1 MRIAHNAAARER
13 SAATLSER
21 GAVRSGTMKIA
32 HEKSRCGAEVATA
45 VVIVA
50 MFLLQ
55 ASAFAQG
62 GRGGGQANAT
72 AKSVAPIDLTGY
84 WVSLVTEDW
93 RYRMM
98 TPARGDY
105 PSVPLNAEGRK
116 VADAWDPA
124 KDEAAGNQCKGYGAV
139 NIIRMPGRLHITWQ
153 DDNTLKV
160 EMDTGMQT
168 RLFHFAGSPIPAGEP
183 SWQGD
188 SVATW
193 EFAGGR
199 APRGGAPARGGD
211 LAVVTTHMKPG
222 YIQKNGVPYSANTVL
237 TEHFDITHE
246 PDGKTLLIA
255 TEMIEDPTYLARR
268 DQRSSHFRKQDDAS
282 GWDPMPCSAK

>member
-1 MRIAHNAAARER
+1 MI
-13 SAATLSER
+13 
-21 GAVRSGTMKIA
+21 V
-32 HEKSRCGAEVATA
+32 VAL
-45 VVIVA
+45 
-50 MFLLQ
+50 FLLPS
-55 ASAFAQG
+55 AAFAQG
-62 GRGGGQANAT
+62 GRGGQANAT

-98 TPARGDY
+98 TPAPGDY

-116 VADAWDPA
+116 VADAWNPA
-124 KDEAAGNQCKGYGAV
+124 KDEGDGNACKGYGAF
-139 NIIRMPGRLHITWQ
+139 NITRLPGRLHITWQ

-168 RLFHFAGSPIPAGEP
+168 RLMHFPASPIPAGEATF
-183 SWQGD
+183 QGD
-188 SVATW
+188 SIANW

-199 APRGGAPARGGD
+199 PARGGAGRGGD
-211 LAVVTTHMKPG
+211 LAVTTTHLKPG
-222 YIQKNGVPYSANTVL
+222 YIQKNGVPYSANAAI

-246 PDGKTLLIA
+246 PDGKTLLIV
-255 TEMIEDPTYLARR
+255 TEMIEDPMYLARR
-268 DQRSSHFRKQDDAS
+268 YQRSSHFRKQDDAS